1 MRPLIAVSALVIAG
15 TGITPFELAGIDLGV
30 DHAAQMT
37 LTIMVFLGLFYA
49 MK

>member
-1 MRPLIAVSALVIAG
+1 MRPFIAITALIIAG
-15 TGITPFELAGIDLGV
+15 TGITPFELAGLDIGV

-37 LTIMVFLGLFYA
+37 LTLMIFVALFFT